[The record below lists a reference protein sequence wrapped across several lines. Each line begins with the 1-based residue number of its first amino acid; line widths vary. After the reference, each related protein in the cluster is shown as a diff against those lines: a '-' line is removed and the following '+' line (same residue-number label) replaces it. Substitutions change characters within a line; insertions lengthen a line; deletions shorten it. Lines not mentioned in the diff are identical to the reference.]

1 MKKIFTAV
9 ADYWNGYSFAQK
21 IFFIFLWGGGLH
33 LPICFG
39 DFVAHDEQYTLLL
52 MQKSLSE
59 MLGLIVG
66 EDGHP
71 PLSYLFY
78 RLFAF
83 GDWETMIHNTRIAGF
98 AVYALGM
105 CALGYWP
112 VRRLLNEKT
121 ALWFVFLAMFM
132 PVSFYLSANIRM
144 YGFACLFLTGE
155 FVYALNIAF
164 KRCKGDWIYFT
175 IFSVLG
181 LYSHYYCVLVSALI
195 WLMLFYDLWQQ
206 KEYRELKYIFACGA
220 ITAICFLPWVYVF
233 VQQYLQMKTTW
244 YPSWFEVQ
252 TAFRGFFE
260 SYNLPP
266 LMIDIIC
273 GLMFI
278 LLLFK
283 KCFGSQNTEMPVK
296 VVRRALFVA
305 LGLYLLGWAISFILR
320 PMLVGMYLAVIRC
333 IVYLA
338 VVSALPKKTF
348 FKAFFVLIVVLEI
361 IGNYNNYYEYSHLNF
376 WERGVNLVNSHV
388 AKGNVI
394 LYGDT
399 HSHLFLRTS
408 FPEAKIYYAPL
419 EPELILLHDEVAKE
433 TFTEDNLDKSAVY
446 GIYDCHSRKKY
457 RIGTV
462 VERFAGLYY
471 PLCLLKFSAD
481 EVRILLDKSQPIRE
495 QSLY

>member
-21 IFFIFLWGGGLH
+21 IFFICLWSIGLH

-39 DFVAHDEQYTLLL
+39 DFISHDEQYTLVL
-52 MQKSLSE
+52 MQKSVTE
-59 MLGLIVG
+59 MLHLIVL

-78 RLFAF
+78 RLLAF
-83 GDWETMIHNTRIAGF
+83 GDWETMIHTMRIVGF
-98 AVYALGM
+98 TLYALGM

-132 PVSFYLSANIRM
+132 PISFYLSANIRM
-144 YGFACLFLTGE
+144 YVFACLFLTGE

-164 KRCKGDWIYFT
+164 KRRKGDWIYFT

-181 LYSHYYCVLVSALI
+181 LYSHYYCSLVSALI
-195 WLMLFYDLWQQ
+195 WLMLFYDLWRQ
-206 KEYRELKYIFACGA
+206 KEYRELKHIFGCGA
-220 ITAICFLPWVYVF
+220 ITAICFLPWVYAF
-233 VQQYLQMKTTW
+233 LQQYLQLKTAW
-244 YPSWFEVQ
+244 YPSLFEMQ

-260 SYNLPP
+260 SYILPP
-266 LMIDIIC
+266 LFIDIIC

-283 KCFGSQNTEMPVK
+283 KCFCSKNIEMSVK
-296 VVRRALFVA
+296 VVRRALFIA
-305 LGLYLLGWAISFILR
+305 LGLYLSAWAISLILR
-320 PMLVGMYLAVIRC
+320 PMLVGMYLAVIRG

-338 VVSALPKKTF
+338 VVSALPQKPF
-348 FKAFFVLIVVLEI
+348 RKALFVLIVVLEI
-361 IGNYNNYYEYSHLNF
+361 AGNFNNYYDYSHLNL
-376 WERGVNLVNSHV
+376 WKRGVNVINSHV
-388 AKGNVI
+388 AENDVI

-399 HSHLFLRTS
+399 HAHMFLRTS
-408 FPEAKIYYAPL
+408 LPEANIYYAPL

-433 TFTEDNLDKSAVY
+433 TITEYNIDKTAVY

-481 EVRILLDKSQPIRE
+481 EVQILLDKSQPIRE